1 MKSFCLL
8 LLCSIGLSSQVYSQ
22 IEKPEKHAFPGI
34 TNWEEVIAK
43 ATLDNKK
50 IMVDLSTEWCYWCKV
65 MDKQQVSS
73 TSDAYNSAL
82 KEIKMNSHYLSPEL
96 KATFIKV
103 MEKVANAYKPVT
115 INEMLLIEKFKED
128 IAPING
134 DPVYYSK

>member
-1 MKSFCLL
+1 MTPVENLHYA
-8 LLCSIGLSSQVYSQ
+8 IGELAIAVALADGEVQKEERDQFHKLVETELRNKYY
-22 IEKPEKHAFPGI
+22 AFDI
-34 TNWEEVIAK
+34 SDI
-43 ATLDNKK
+43 
-50 IMVDLSTEWCYWCKV
+50 IFKV

>member
-1 MKSFCLL
+1 MTPVENLHYA
-8 LLCSIGLSSQVYSQ
+8 IGELAIAVALADGEIQKEERDQFHKLVETELRNKYY
-22 IEKPEKHAFPGI
+22 AFDI
-34 TNWEEVIAK
+34 SDI
-43 ATLDNKK
+43 
-50 IMVDLSTEWCYWCKV
+50 IFKV
-65 MDKQQVSS
+65 MDKQQVLS

-128 IAPING
+128 IARIYG

>member
-1 MKSFCLL
+1 MTPVENLHYA
-8 LLCSIGLSSQVYSQ
+8 IGEL
-22 IEKPEKHAFPGI
+22 A
-34 TNWEEVIAK
+34 IA
-43 ATLDNKK
+43 
-50 IMVDLSTEWCYWCKV
+50 VDLADGEIQKEERDQFHKLVETELRNKYYAFDISDIIFKV

>member
-1 MKSFCLL
+1 MTPVENLHYA
-8 LLCSIGLSSQVYSQ
+8 IGELAIAVALADGEIQKEERDQFHKLVETELRNKDY
-22 IEKPEKHAFPGI
+22 AFDI
-34 TNWEEVIAK
+34 SDI
-43 ATLDNKK
+43 
-50 IMVDLSTEWCYWCKV
+50 IFKV

>member
-1 MKSFCLL
+1 MTPVENLHYA
-8 LLCSIGLSSQVYSQ
+8 IGELAIAVALADGEIQKEERDQFHKLVETELRNKYY
-22 IEKPEKHAFPGI
+22 AFDI
-34 TNWEEVIAK
+34 SDI
-43 ATLDNKK
+43 
-50 IMVDLSTEWCYWCKV
+50 IFKV

-128 IAPING
+128 IAPIHG

>member
-1 MKSFCLL
+1 MTPVENLHYA
-8 LLCSIGLSSQVYSQ
+8 IGELAIAVALADGEIQKEERDQFHKLVETELRNKYY
-22 IEKPEKHAFPGI
+22 AFDI
-34 TNWEEVIAK
+34 SDI
-43 ATLDNKK
+43 
-50 IMVDLSTEWCYWCKV
+50 IFKV

-103 MEKVANAYKPVT
+103 MDKVANAYKPVT

>member
-1 MKSFCLL
+1 MTPVENLHYA
-8 LLCSIGLSSQVYSQ
+8 IGELAIAVALADGEIQKEERDQFHKLVETELRNKYY
-22 IEKPEKHAFPGI
+22 AFDI
-34 TNWEEVIAK
+34 SDI
-43 ATLDNKK
+43 
-50 IMVDLSTEWCYWCKV
+50 IFKV

-103 MEKVANAYKPVT
+103 MEKVANTYKPVT